1 MLVVCTVAIYSLL
14 SVGTAADV
22 WVGVTLI
29 VMFRVTAGGGG
40 FSDSVH
46 ILLSCFVCKCTLK
59 AAAWSCIGL
68 SR

>member
-1 MLVVCTVAIYSLL
+1 MLVVCTVAIV
-14 SVGTAADV
+14 SVGTADV